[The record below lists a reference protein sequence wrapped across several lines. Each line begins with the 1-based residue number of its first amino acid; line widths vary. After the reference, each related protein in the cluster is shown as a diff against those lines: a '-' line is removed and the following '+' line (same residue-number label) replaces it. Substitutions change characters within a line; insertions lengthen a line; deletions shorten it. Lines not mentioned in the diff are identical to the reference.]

1 MILMQKFTKKQVL
14 EMILK
19 AVAPSV
25 PQELNG
31 TLTVSYTDDDGEIE
45 VFFTE
50 DEENIVV
57 N

>member
-31 TLTVSYTDDDGEIE
+31 TLTVSYTDDGEIE

>member
-14 EMILK
+14 EMIGE

-31 TLTVSYTDDDGEIE
+31 TLTVSYTDNGEIE

-50 DEENIVV
+50 DEEEITV